1 MATRS
6 RKDWLSPHKVS
17 LLILI
22 KYISS
27 SDDEQEDYLDC
38 LRRSRHKLSLLLL
51 EFFEVPLFSCKLK
64 LYWNWFRFIQ
74 QIVCGTFRRGS
85 RINADRFPKRAPQ
98 AQASRGFGGNALLG
112 IFFIYIFNSRK
123 VSFHGF
129 LSRSDRILE
138 SAILLRWNLATW
150 KDLSLLKMFQS
161 YEKSD
166 RFP

>member
-51 EFFEVPLFSCKLK
+51 EFFEVPLFSSKLK

-98 AQASRGFGGNALLG
+98 AQASRGFRGNALLG
-112 IFFIYIFNSRK
+112 IFFIYIY
-123 VSFHGF
+123 
-129 LSRSDRILE
+129 L
-138 SAILLRWNLATW
+138 TP
-150 KDLSLLKMFQS
+150 
-161 YEKSD
+161 EKSPFMD
-166 RFP
+166 FWVVQTGYWQVPFSSGETLQLGKIFLY